1 MSAVF
6 RPQAEKHLAF
16 FIDKQV
22 NLSLLTLSMDKKYQV
37 FVSSTY
43 EDLSEERQK
52 VIEAVLNC
60 ECIPVGMEYFP
71 AGDDSQWDFI
81 KRFISQCDYYIV
93 IVAGRYG
100 STDNEGKSY
109 TEKEYA
115 FAVESKIPVM
125 AFLHGD
131 IDSIPKKKLDSS
143 PEPMKKLAAFRK
155 LCKQR
160 MCKDWTTADG
170 LAAQV
175 SYSLNAMKSS
185 NPQIGW
191 IRANEVPEDASRR
204 LFQMSMKIR
213 HLERKLEETRTQPPP
228 GIEEI
233 AQQDEK
239 IMLNFIYTYSIGAG
253 SNFGGNKIELTWN
266 QIFKFIAPDML
277 IPREEYYINNL
288 IGNLIQELTVDA
300 IRKQNPDAEYF
311 RDFKCTDD
319 DFNTVKIQFR
329 SLGLIERDPVAT
341 ACWRLTPY
349 GDQVMT
355 KLRAI
360 KSQEKES

>member
-1 MSAVF
+1 M
-6 RPQAEKHLAF
+6 
-16 FIDKQV
+16 
-22 NLSLLTLSMDKKYQV
+22 NKKYQV

-43 EDLSEERQK
+43 EDLQEERQK

-109 TEKEYA
+109 TEKEYE

-125 AFLHGD
+125 AFLHGNVNN
-131 IDSIPKKKLDSS
+131 LDDDRKDTS
-143 PEPMKKLAAFRK
+143 PEQLTKLEEFRN

-160 MCKDWTTADG
+160 ICKDWTTADG
-170 LAAQV
+170 LAHVV
-175 SYSLNAMKSS
+175 SFSLNAMISS

-228 GIEEI
+228 GIEEV

-239 IMLNFIYTYSIGAG
+239 IMLNFIYTYTIGAG
-253 SNFGGNKIELTWN
+253 QNLGGNKIELTWN

-300 IRKQNPDAEYF
+300 IQEQNPDAEYF

-329 SLGLIERDPVAT
+329 SLGLIDRDPVAT
-341 ACWRLTPY
+341 ACWVLTPY

-355 KLRAI
+355 RLRAI
-360 KSQEKES
+360 KSKKQK

>member
-6 RPQAEKHLAF
+6 RPQAENHLAF

-43 EDLSEERQK
+43 EDLREERQK
-52 VIEAVLNC
+52 VIEAVLGC
-60 ECIPVGMEYFP
+60 DCFPVGMEYFP
-71 AGDDSQWDFI
+71 AGDESQWDVI
-81 KRFISQCDYYIV
+81 KQFISECDYYIV
-93 IVAGRYG
+93 IVAGKYG
-100 STDNEGKSY
+100 SVDTDGKSY
-109 TEKEYA
+109 TQKEYE
-115 FAVESKIPVM
+115 FAVETGVPVM
-125 AFLHGD
+125 AFLHGEPGKIANEKSED
-131 IDSIPKKKLDSS
+131 DSDNKKKL
-143 PEPMKKLAAFRK
+143 KAFRE
-155 LCKQR
+155 LCKKR
-160 MCKDWTTADG
+160 MCKDWVTPDG
-170 LAAQV
+170 LAGQIAM
-175 SYSLNAMKSS
+175 SLNSIKKSH
-185 NPQIGW
+185 QRIGW
-191 IRANEVPEDASRR
+191 IRGNKVPANVTERILR
-204 LFQMSMKIR
+204 MSGR
-213 HLERKLEETRTQPPP
+213 LEELENHLKKMRTEPPP

-253 SNFGGNKIELTWN
+253 QNFGRDKIELTWN

-277 IPREEYYINNL
+277 IPRDEHYINNL
-288 IGNLIQELTVDA
+288 IGNLIQELTVDT
-300 IRKQNPDAEYF
+300 IQKQNPEAEYI
-311 RDFKCTDD
+311 RDFKCTVD

-341 ACWRLTPY
+341 ACWILTPY

-360 KSQEKES
+360 RTKKK